1 MSVTI
6 GLFTFKEI
14 ATGEATVLTVLT
26 VLAEYVALVF
36 GGLAAWMSWQHS
48 RRA

>member
-6 GLFTFKEI
+6 GLFNFKEI
-14 ATGEATVLTVLT
+14 ATGELK
-26 VLAEYVALVF
+26 VLAEYLALVF
-36 GGLAAWMSWQHS
+36 GGLAAWMSWRHS